1 MSACASGPIVVA
13 YDGSELA
20 EQAIAEAGELL
31 GTDRSVLVVVAW
43 QPFDVGFVPDDSFHV
58 DAKQAPEVKRAAQE
72 TAARGAEL
80 VRRAGFTD
88 VRSMAIETAPIWQ
101 GIVKVAEDEDASVI
115 VIGSHGHHSGLA
127 GVFVGSVASAVSA
140 HSTRT
145 VLITQRR
152 P

>member
-1 MSACASGPIVVA
+1 MSACAPGPIVFA

-31 GTDRSVLVVVAW
+31 SHDRPVLVVVAW
-43 QPFDVGFVPDDSFHV
+43 QPFDVGFIPDDSFQI
-58 DAKQAPEVKRAAQE
+58 DAKQVPEVKRAAQD
-72 TAARGAEL
+72 TAAHGAEL
-80 VRRAGFTD
+80 AKRAGFTD

-152 P
+152 D

>member
-1 MSACASGPIVVA
+1 MNACASGPIVFA

-31 GTDRSVLVVVAW
+31 SHDRPVLVVVAW
-43 QPFDVGFVPDDSFHV
+43 QPFDVGFVPDDSFQI
-58 DAKQAPEVKRAAQE
+58 DAKQAPEVKRAAQD
-72 TAARGAEL
+72 TAGHGAEL
-80 VRRAGFTD
+80 AKRAGFTD

-152 P
+152 H

>member
-1 MSACASGPIVVA
+1 MSACAPGPIVFA

-20 EQAIAEAGELL
+20 GQAIAEAGELL
-31 GTDRSVLVVVAW
+31 STDRPVLVVCAW
-43 QPFDVGFVPDDSFHV
+43 QPFDVGFVADKSFHV
-58 DAKQAPEVKRAAQE
+58 DAKQAPEVKRAAQD

-80 VRRAGFTD
+80 ATKAGFAN

-101 GIVKVAEDEDASVI
+101 GIVQVADDHDASVI

-152 P
+152 R

>member
-1 MSACASGPIVVA
+1 MSACAAGPIVFA

-31 GTDRSVLVVVAW
+31 GHDRPVLVVVAW
-43 QPFDVGFVPDDSFHV
+43 QPFDVGFVPDDSFHI
-58 DAKQAPEVKRAAQE
+58 DAKQAPEVKRAAQD
-72 TAARGAEL
+72 TAAHGADL
-80 VRRAGFTD
+80 AKRAGFTD

-101 GIVKVAEDEDASVI
+101 GIVKVAEDQDASVI

-152 P
+152 D

>member
-1 MSACASGPIVVA
+1 VSPCASGPIVFA

-20 EQAIAEAGELL
+20 EMAIDEAGELL
-31 GTDRSVLVVVAW
+31 NTDRPVLVVCAW
-43 QPFDVGFVPDDSFHV
+43 QPFDVGFVADDFRF
-58 DAKQAPEVKRAAQE
+58 DAKQTPEVKRAAE
-72 TAARGAEL
+72 ATAAHGAEL
-80 VRRAGFTD
+80 AAAAGFSQ
-88 VRSMAIETAPIWQ
+88 VRSSAVESAPIWK
-101 GIVKVAEDEDASVI
+101 GIVEVAEDKDASVI

-152 P
+152 L

>member
-1 MSACASGPIVVA
+1 MSACAPGPIVIA

-20 EQAIAEAGELL
+20 ELAIAEASELL
-31 GTDRSVLVVVAW
+31 SSDRPVLVVCAW
-43 QPFDVGFVPDDSFHV
+43 QPFDVGFVPDKDFHV
-58 DAKQAPEVKRAAQE
+58 DAKQAPEVKQAAQA
-72 TAARGAEL
+72 TAARGAALAE
-80 VRRAGFTD
+80 RAGFTD
-88 VRSMAIETAPIWQ
+88 VRSMAVETAPIWQ

-145 VLITQRR
+145 VLVTQRR
-152 P
+152 H

>member
-20 EQAIAEAGELL
+20 ELAIAEAGELL
-31 GTDRSVLVVVAW
+31 STDRSVLVVVAW

-58 DAKQAPEVKRAAQE
+58 DAKQAPEVKRAAQD
-72 TAARGAEL
+72 TAAHGAEL
-80 VRRAGFTD
+80 AKRAGFTD

-101 GIVKVAEDEDASVI
+101 GIVKVADDEDASVI

-152 P
+152 A